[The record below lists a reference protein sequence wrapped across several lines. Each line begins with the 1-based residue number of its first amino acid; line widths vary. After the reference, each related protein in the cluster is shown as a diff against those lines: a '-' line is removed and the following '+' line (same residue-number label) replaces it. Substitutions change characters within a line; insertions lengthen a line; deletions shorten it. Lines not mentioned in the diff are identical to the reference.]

1 MKIFVCSLMFC
12 CCAAVSA
19 PAGDFAGTLW
29 QRLIFCNQFAIEH
42 PYPASFRDSTG
53 FGGSMDRVGYRVH
66 DCDLDTQHR
75 DRDYRWPGKFDP
87 LQKSM
92 TTTMLKQC

>member
-1 MKIFVCSLMFC
+1 MKIFVYSLMFC

-29 QRLIFCNQFAIEH
+29 QPLIFCDQFAIEH

-53 FGGSMDRVGYRVH
+53 FGGSVDRVGYRVH